1 MGAATDRKRWGRAL
15 SVAAL
20 LLGVLIAPASGLAA
34 SSRASAEA
42 SGIGVKLVNA
52 PTSSATNPLARSY
65 IAGTFPAGAQLTAN
79 VEVSNTT
86 ARPQTI
92 SIYAAGARVRAG
104 VFSFAAGRAE
114 NELSRWTDVSRSR
127 LQLPPGAA
135 TIVKVHV
142 RIPANASRGERYSV
156 VWASVNALGA
166 LGVRLVNR
174 VGIRMYLSVGGAAAP
189 EYMISTPRA
198 SRTQNGAPRVSAIVK
213 NTGPSTITVSGSM
226 TLSHGPGGLRLGPF
240 HLGLARPLAPGASR
254 RIAVQLTS
262 QLPRGPWRV
271 VVALTSGA
279 TSHRATTTM
288 TFPARDSQLATTRR

>member
-1 MGAATDRKRWGRAL
+1 VGAATKRCGDAI

-20 LLGVLIAPASGLAA
+20 LVGMLLAPTSGLAA
-34 SSRASAEA
+34 SSRPSAGVN
-42 SGIGVKLVNA
+42 GIGVRLVDA
-52 PTSSATNPLARSY
+52 PTSSATNPLARTY
-65 IAGTFPAGAQLTAN
+65 IAGAFPAGAQLTAS

-86 ARPQTI
+86 TRPQTI

-127 LQLPPGAA
+127 LRLRPAGT

-156 VWASVNALGA
+156 VWASVNAPGA

-174 VGIRMYLSVGGAAAP
+174 VGIRMYLSVGGAVAP
-189 EYMISTPRA
+189 AYEISTPRA
-198 SRTQNGAPRVSAIVK
+198 SRTPSGGPRVSSIVT
-213 NTGPSTITVSGSM
+213 NTGQSTIVVSGVL
-226 TLSHGPGGLRLGPF
+226 TLSHGPGGLRVGPF
-240 HLGLARPLAPGASR
+240 PFGLSRPLAPGASR

-271 VVALTSGA
+271 VVALTSG
-279 TSHRATTTM
+279 TTRHRAITTM
-288 TFPARDSQLATTRR
+288 TFPARAGEA